1 MLQTF
6 APGAARRADLWE
18 IVAAGLRRA
27 IITGELAPGLRLREE
42 VLAQKFAVSR
52 IPVREALTRL
62 EHEGFIRSEP
72 RRGAFVVGMSPA
84 DVHEVYDVREMI
96 ETRAVRLAVERAD
109 RNDVDRLQHLIDQ
122 MAAAVRRGR
131 HADVVEPDVTFH
143 RDIIAAAR
151 HKRLLATWEPVSGVV
166 AGLLEITNTSHPNM
180 PAAIAT
186 HQAIVDAMR
195 AGDAQAAEKA
205 VVQHLRNGER
215 IMQIALA
222 RLRMPQDEA
231 AAGG

>member
-18 IVAAGLRRA
+18 IVAAALRRA
-27 IITGELAPGLRLREE
+27 IITGELAPGIRLREE

-72 RRGAFVVGMSPA
+72 RRGASVVGMSPS

-109 RNDVDRLQHLIDQ
+109 PSDLDRLQRLIDQ
-122 MAAAVRRGR
+122 MAVAVRRGR
-131 HADVVEPDVTFH
+131 HADVVEPDVAFH
-143 RDIIAAAR
+143 RHIIAAAR
-151 HKRLLATWEPVSGVV
+151 HKRLLASWEPVSGVI
-166 AGLLEITNTSHPNM
+166 ASLLDITNTSHPNM
-180 PAAIAT
+180 PSAIAT
-186 HQAIVDAMR
+186 HQAIVDAMQ
-195 AGDAQAAEKA
+195 AADVQAAEKA
-205 VVQHLRNGER
+205 VVHHLRNGER

-222 RLRMPQDEA
+222 RLHVPRDEA
-231 AAGG
+231 AASG